1 MKELFFTH
9 FVQHLNF
16 TKFTKILFSWKACC
30 FLEAQN
36 WMFQQQQPHI
46 LVLMPIRPGLGVAL
60 PVVQN
65 RYLLLV
71 GKNEWKWEEPHLQLF
86 LAITHN
92 KQKM

>member
-1 MKELFFTH
+1 MEELFFTH

-16 TKFTKILFSWKACC
+16 TEFTEILFSWKACC
-30 FLEAQN
+30 FLETQN

-60 PVVQN
+60 PVVQY

-71 GKNEWKWEEPHLQLF
+71 GRWSLAKTNRNGKNHTSNYF
-86 LAITHN
+86 
-92 KQKM
+92 